1 MRPAPR
7 RATAAGPYGELA
19 VGQVVVRLASVQV
32 QGRLEVP
39 PRVADMPFAHLL
51 ESGLDVTAEL
61 HLVDPI
67 LVEVEPI
74 AAAHEFDRMRAQ
86 DGA

>member
-1 MRPAPR
+1 M
-7 RATAAGPYGELA
+7 
-19 VGQVVVRLASVQV
+19 
-32 QGRLEVP
+32 P

-74 AAAHEFDRMRAQ
+74 AAAHEFDRVRAQ